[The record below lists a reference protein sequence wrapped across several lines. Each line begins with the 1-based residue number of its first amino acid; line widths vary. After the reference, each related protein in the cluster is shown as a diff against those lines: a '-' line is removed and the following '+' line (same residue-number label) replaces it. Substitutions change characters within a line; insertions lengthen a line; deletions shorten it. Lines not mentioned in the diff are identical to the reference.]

1 MGKRLT
7 KSFYLQDAL
16 IVAPALVGKLLVRK
30 MDNCKI
36 IKLRISETEVYR
48 GEQDTACHAR
58 FGKTNRT
65 KVMYC
70 EGGISYIY
78 MIYGIHFLLNVI
90 TGKKEQPQAVL
101 IRATNEYDGPGKL
114 TKALNI
120 DKSLNGI
127 SLTNS
132 DKLWFED
139 DGFVAEYIKAPRV
152 GIDYASEPY
161 KSIPWR
167 FILKQ

>member
-65 KVMYC
+65 K
-70 EGGISYIY
+70 
-78 MIYGIHFLLNVI
+78 
-90 TGKKEQPQAVL
+90 
-101 IRATNEYDGPGKL
+101 
-114 TKALNI
+114 
-120 DKSLNGI
+120 
-127 SLTNS
+127 
-132 DKLWFED
+132 
-139 DGFVAEYIKAPRV
+139 
-152 GIDYASEPY
+152 
-161 KSIPWR
+161 
-167 FILKQ
+167 